1 MRIISICILIF
12 LLAAFAIGVGLQDSS
27 IELVDSSINNASLV
41 IKDISLDTPSNS
53 KIPNVKG
60 FYNVIESGVKFVGIL
75 GIETMRA
82 GIYFGK
88 DNPEYFTQD
97 FIFKVIKLIIILVI
111 VSLLIKPAFYILIFI
126 VMGLIWIK
134 DSFKNK
140 KKGNK

>member
-1 MRIISICILIF
+1 MRLISLALFLFIISAI
-12 LLAAFAIGVGLQDSS
+12 AIGVGLQDSS

-75 GIETMRA
+75 SIETMRA
-82 GIYFGK
+82 GIHFGK

-97 FIFKVIKLIIILVI
+97 FIFKIIKLIIILLI
-111 VSLLIKPAFYILIFI
+111 VSLLIKPVFYILIFI
-126 VMGLIWIK
+126 VMGLIWIR